1 MIHRILSKVVEIDHF
16 KARHS
21 SALGL
26 TVWGAFYAKKR
37 ATEVTRR
44 NSPSVYF
51 FFRNVTLLSNI
62 LEAHSAT

>member
-1 MIHRILSKVVEIDHF
+1 MMIHRILSKVVEIDHF

-37 ATEVTRR
+37 ATEVTRQSFENQVGR
-44 NSPSVYF
+44 
-51 FFRNVTLLSNI
+51 
-62 LEAHSAT
+62 HSHISY

>member
-1 MIHRILSKVVEIDHF
+1 MMIHRILSKVVKIDHF

-37 ATEVTRR
+37 ATEVTRLR
-44 NSPSVYF
+44 SEN
-51 FFRNVTLLSNI
+51 
-62 LEAHSAT
+62 